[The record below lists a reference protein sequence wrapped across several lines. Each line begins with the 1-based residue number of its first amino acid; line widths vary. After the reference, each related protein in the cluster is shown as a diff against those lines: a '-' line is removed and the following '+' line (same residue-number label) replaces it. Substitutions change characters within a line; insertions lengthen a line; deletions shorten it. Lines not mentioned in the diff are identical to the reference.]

1 MPRLSQSRQNAW
13 PPSATILLLS
23 PLRPGVGIV
32 RCSGRT
38 RRPPARAFPLAGIA
52 VVGGGFPG
60 AFFAQALGILQAQFG
75 RLARLLIAGNDAIPG
90 RQLELLGRRARQA
103 LELVQVESFNLL
115 PRPIRLLEELHA
127 GFDAGIVVEA
137 IDVQVGVE
145 DVEAVVI
152 DDLRQQLLQAE
163 AMQRVVLVIDIGIHG
178 AGLQRMGFKAVVKI
192 SENDEH
198 AAPQLYPN
206 FLPAMAFKNSPFRFQ
221 MVDVSLLD
229 PDPAHVRQSIN
240 EEALKGLTNA
250 VRKLGIIQPIIVRP
264 TANDRY
270 SVIAGERRRQA
281 AIQAGETQVPV
292 IVRDCSD
299 DEALEVR
306 VFENIG
312 LGVRSALEPRDMA
325 TAIQAIAQRFASPE
339 EAAQYFGRA
348 PTWLAQAKAAA
359 NLSEKVT
366 ALLDAG
372 KISSTGAAVQLEKLA
387 RKNEAKAESL
397 IEQIEQLP
405 DGEKMSK
412 KDMDEVLAVAPA
424 RSEPTEAAPSPA
436 APAPSASQP
445 EPAAAAADTPPWE
458 APTEAPQPTPT
469 PRTKVNPGKVKLVA
483 ELLGLSEED
492 EETILA
498 RLIDEFLSLRG
509 G

>member
-1 MPRLSQSRQNAW
+1 
-13 PPSATILLLS
+13 
-23 PLRPGVGIV
+23 
-32 RCSGRT
+32 
-38 RRPPARAFPLAGIA
+38 
-52 VVGGGFPG
+52 
-60 AFFAQALGILQAQFG
+60 
-75 RLARLLIAGNDAIPG
+75 
-90 RQLELLGRRARQA
+90 
-103 LELVQVESFNLL
+103 
-115 PRPIRLLEELHA
+115 
-127 GFDAGIVVEA
+127 
-137 IDVQVGVE
+137 
-145 DVEAVVI
+145 
-152 DDLRQQLLQAE
+152 
-163 AMQRVVLVIDIGIHG
+163 
-178 AGLQRMGFKAVVKI
+178 MGFKAVVKRR
-192 SENDEH
+192 ENDEH
-198 AAPQLYPN
+198 AAPLLYPN

-264 TANDRY
+264 AANDRY

-292 IVRDCSD
+292 IVRDCT
-299 DEALEVR
+299 DEDALEVR

-348 PTWLAQAKAAA
+348 PTWLAQATAAA

-412 KDMDEVLAVAPA
+412 KDMDEVLAPA
-424 RSEPTEAAPSPA
+424 RSEPAEAAPSPA

-445 EPAAAAADTPPWE
+445 EPATAATDTPPWE
-458 APTEAPQPTPT
+458 APSEGPQPTPM

>member
-1 MPRLSQSRQNAW
+1 
-13 PPSATILLLS
+13 
-23 PLRPGVGIV
+23 
-32 RCSGRT
+32 
-38 RRPPARAFPLAGIA
+38 
-52 VVGGGFPG
+52 
-60 AFFAQALGILQAQFG
+60 
-75 RLARLLIAGNDAIPG
+75 
-90 RQLELLGRRARQA
+90 
-103 LELVQVESFNLL
+103 
-115 PRPIRLLEELHA
+115 
-127 GFDAGIVVEA
+127 
-137 IDVQVGVE
+137 
-145 DVEAVVI
+145 
-152 DDLRQQLLQAE
+152 
-163 AMQRVVLVIDIGIHG
+163 
-178 AGLQRMGFKAVVKI
+178 MGFKAVVKRR
-192 SENDEH
+192 ENDEH

-229 PDPAHVRQSIN
+229 PDPAHIRQSIN

-250 VRKLGIIQPIIVRP
+250 VRKLGIIQPIVVRP
-264 TANDRY
+264 AADDRY

-299 DEALEVR
+299 EDALEVR

-348 PTWLAQAKAAA
+348 PTWLAQATAAA

-424 RSEPTEAAPSPA
+424 RSEPSEAVPSPV
-436 APAPSASQP
+436 APAPAVNQP
-445 EPAAAAADTPPWE
+445 EPVPAATDTPPWE
-458 APTEAPQPTPT
+458 APPDAPQPTPT

>member
-1 MPRLSQSRQNAW
+1 
-13 PPSATILLLS
+13 
-23 PLRPGVGIV
+23 
-32 RCSGRT
+32 
-38 RRPPARAFPLAGIA
+38 
-52 VVGGGFPG
+52 
-60 AFFAQALGILQAQFG
+60 
-75 RLARLLIAGNDAIPG
+75 
-90 RQLELLGRRARQA
+90 
-103 LELVQVESFNLL
+103 
-115 PRPIRLLEELHA
+115 
-127 GFDAGIVVEA
+127 
-137 IDVQVGVE
+137 
-145 DVEAVVI
+145 
-152 DDLRQQLLQAE
+152 
-163 AMQRVVLVIDIGIHG
+163 
-178 AGLQRMGFKAVVKI
+178 MGFKAVVKRR
-192 SENDEH
+192 ENDEH
-198 AAPQLYPN
+198 AAPLLYPN

-264 TANDRY
+264 AANDRY

-292 IVRDCSD
+292 IVRDCT
-299 DEALEVR
+299 DEDALEVR

-348 PTWLAQAKAAA
+348 PTWLAQATAAA

-412 KDMDEVLAVAPA
+412 KDMDEVLAPA
-424 RSEPTEAAPSPA
+424 RSEPAEAAPSPA
-436 APAPSASQP
+436 APTPSASQP
-445 EPAAAAADTPPWE
+445 EPATAATDTPPWE
-458 APTEAPQPTPT
+458 APPEGPQPTPM

>member
-1 MPRLSQSRQNAW
+1 
-13 PPSATILLLS
+13 
-23 PLRPGVGIV
+23 
-32 RCSGRT
+32 
-38 RRPPARAFPLAGIA
+38 
-52 VVGGGFPG
+52 
-60 AFFAQALGILQAQFG
+60 
-75 RLARLLIAGNDAIPG
+75 
-90 RQLELLGRRARQA
+90 
-103 LELVQVESFNLL
+103 
-115 PRPIRLLEELHA
+115 
-127 GFDAGIVVEA
+127 
-137 IDVQVGVE
+137 
-145 DVEAVVI
+145 
-152 DDLRQQLLQAE
+152 
-163 AMQRVVLVIDIGIHG
+163 
-178 AGLQRMGFKAVVKI
+178 
-192 SENDEH
+192 
-198 AAPQLYPN
+198 
-206 FLPAMAFKNSPFRFQ
+206 MAFKNSPFRFQ

-229 PDPAHVRQSIN
+229 PDPAHIRQSIN

-250 VRKLGIIQPIIVRP
+250 VRKLGIIQPIVVRP
-264 TANDRY
+264 AADDRY

-299 DEALEVR
+299 EDALEVR

-348 PTWLAQAKAAA
+348 PTWLAQATAAA

-412 KDMDEVLAVAPA
+412 KDMDEVLAPA

-436 APAPSASQP
+436 APTPSASQP
-445 EPAAAAADTPPWE
+445 EPATAATDTPPWE
-458 APTEAPQPTPT
+458 APPEAPQPTPT

>member
-1 MPRLSQSRQNAW
+1 
-13 PPSATILLLS
+13 
-23 PLRPGVGIV
+23 
-32 RCSGRT
+32 
-38 RRPPARAFPLAGIA
+38 
-52 VVGGGFPG
+52 
-60 AFFAQALGILQAQFG
+60 
-75 RLARLLIAGNDAIPG
+75 
-90 RQLELLGRRARQA
+90 
-103 LELVQVESFNLL
+103 
-115 PRPIRLLEELHA
+115 
-127 GFDAGIVVEA
+127 
-137 IDVQVGVE
+137 
-145 DVEAVVI
+145 
-152 DDLRQQLLQAE
+152 
-163 AMQRVVLVIDIGIHG
+163 
-178 AGLQRMGFKAVVKI
+178 MGFKAVVKRR
-192 SENDEH
+192 ENDEH

-264 TANDRY
+264 AANDRY

-281 AIQAGETQVPV
+281 AIQAGETLVPV

-299 DEALEVR
+299 EDALEVR

-348 PTWLAQAKAAA
+348 PTWLAQATAAA

-412 KDMDEVLAVAPA
+412 KDMDEVLAPA
-424 RSEPTEAAPSPA
+424 RSEPAEAAPSPA
-436 APAPSASQP
+436 APTPSASQP
-445 EPAAAAADTPPWE
+445 EPATAATDTPPWE
-458 APTEAPQPTPT
+458 APPEGPQPTPM